1 MGASTSLGPG
11 LRDDLIAFALA
22 LIAGFSVFVL
32 AYGLAAPRRG
42 RPGPGRQVRL
52 QGEPAQRVAAWLD
65 ARQMGVTI
73 ETFFRQSLLLG
84 IPLGV
89 GLALLVGS
97 VLLGLAGVVAGFIIT
112 ATRLEQAR
120 DRRMVQYTKRLAS
133 ACDMLRTAY
142 GVNPSLKRALESV
155 AQYAQPPVREDFQE
169 ILVAASQERFVEGL
183 QAVAE
188 RRRSI
193 VFDTVA
199 TALVRAS
206 EASGEVNDML
216 VRLAASTRQNVEAYE
231 EAVVSQIN
239 ARSNI
244 QWGTFGPWL
253 IFAVFRVLT
262 LALSAA
268 ITATPFHASV
278 GFFGTPEGNLLAL
291 SAAAITLFM
300 YRHAMQVAER
310 GLVVRRIASTAIR
323 AQTGQAPLPVQN
335 GPTAQTPPVAPASSL
350 P

>member
-1 MGASTSLGPG
+1 MGAQTSLGPG

-22 LIAGFSVFVL
+22 LIAGFSVFAL
-32 AYGLAAPRRG
+32 AYGLSVPRRG
-42 RPGPGRQVRL
+42 RPRPGRQLRL
-52 QGEPAQRVAAWLD
+52 QGEPAERVAAWLD

-120 DRRMVQYTKRLAS
+120 DRRMVMYTKRLAS

-155 AQYAQPPVREDFQE
+155 AQYAQSPVREDFQE
-169 ILVAASQERFVEGL
+169 ILVAASQERLVEGL

-199 TALVRAS
+199 TALIRAS

-253 IFAVFRVLT
+253 IFAVFRLLT
-262 LALSAA
+262 LALSTA
-268 ITATPFHASV
+268 ITATPFYASV
-278 GFFGTPEGNLLAL
+278 GFFATPAGNLLAL
-291 SAAAITLFM
+291 FAAGITLFM
-300 YRHAMQVAER
+300 YRYAMQVAER
-310 GLVVRRIASTAIR
+310 GLVVRRIVSTAIR
-323 AQTGQAPLPVQN
+323 APAGQAPLP
-335 GPTAQTPPVAPASSL
+335 AQSGLTGQTQPVAPV
-350 P
+350 